1 MKVYHNIKE
10 VKPYKKTIVTLGTFD
25 GVHKGHQ
32 AILKELVHQ
41 SSLMNLDSLVLT
53 FFPHPRLI
61 VSKDDEIK
69 LLNTIDERIH
79 LLESNNINHFV
90 IHPFDEDFAN
100 LTPEQFVKNI
110 LVNQF
115 NIQKIII
122 GHDHK
127 FGKNRAADFND
138 LKNFGSQYGFEVE
151 EISAQLVDEVS
162 VSSTKIR
169 NALFE
174 GNVELANEYLGYN
187 YSLEGKVQKGN
198 QLGRTINFPTANIVI
213 EEAYKLIPK
222 IGVYAVKVI
231 HDSLTYFGMM
241 NIGMRPTI
249 NGTSKTIEVNIF
261 DFDKEIYGDS
271 IRVEF
276 VKKIR
281 EEQKF
286 ESFEHLKEQL
296 FKDQETVKSIFK
308 I

>member
-10 VKPYKKTIVTLGTFD
+10 VKSYKKTIVTLGTFD

-41 SSLMNLDSLVLT
+41 SSLMSLDSLVLT

-61 VSKDDEIK
+61 VSKDNEIK
-69 LLNTIDERIH
+69 LLNTINERIH

-110 LVNQF
+110 LVDQF

-122 GHDHK
+122 GHDHR

-138 LKNFGSQYGFEVE
+138 LKNFGSLYGFEVE

-231 HDSLTYFGMM
+231 HNSLTYFGMM

-249 NGTSKTIEVNIF
+249 NGTNKTIEVNIF
-261 DFDKEIYGDS
+261 DFNKEIYGDS